1 MPGGGKGAETGVE
14 DTGDMSRAAGVAPEV
29 GLDDKAGVGDTGGAA
44 ARTGVIGDVAFD
56 GDNESF

>member
-14 DTGDMSRAAGVAPEV
+14 DTGDMSKATGVAPAA
-29 GLDDKAGVGDTGGAA
+29 GLDEKAGVGDTGGAA

-56 GDNESF
+56 GDKSF

>member
-14 DTGDMSRAAGVAPEV
+14 DTGDMSKAAA

-56 GDNESF
+56 GDKSF